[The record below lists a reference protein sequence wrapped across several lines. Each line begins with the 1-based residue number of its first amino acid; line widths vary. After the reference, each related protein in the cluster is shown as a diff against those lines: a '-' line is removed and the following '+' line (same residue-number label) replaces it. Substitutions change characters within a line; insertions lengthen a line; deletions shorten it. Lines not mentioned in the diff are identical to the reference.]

1 MHWPIRNIAAVGP
14 QWGDRCLSFGAVHLP
29 LADVDPT
36 PCPCSAPCPAP
47 QTRTNETLCPSSK
60 FDKIQKTCTGD
71 QSVTSFGVDPV
82 FKRGTVSYNADY
94 DDVNNTKVG
103 GTRAL

>member
-1 MHWPIRNIAAVGP
+1 MDHGP
-14 QWGDRCLSFGAVHLP
+14 A
-29 LADVDPT
+29 PT
-36 PCPCSAPCPAP
+36 HRHAPAP

-82 FKRGTVSYNADY
+82 FKRGTVSYNADF

-103 GTRAL
+103 HVLA